1 MHMNAHV
8 KTLGLLTIRDHT
20 TLVFS
25 SSIALLDELQ
35 AGDHLLLYPH
45 WYTVSQQGS
54 FQVLGNT
61 SVFPQKVARTPVGDW
76 QLEVETLL
84 DAPLNQQLR
93 ARQVDLTYM
102 VFFDPFLLAWHEDLP
117 SCFPAEASVYVKP
130 FFYRTDKQGRLQ
142 VLGTFPVDS
151 IPPHEWASRFKQVT
165 GIAENTKVILLPS
178 GSTRTENI
186 EALWKSYKPSLN

>member
-1 MHMNAHV
+1 MNKNAHA
-8 KTLGLLTIRDHT
+8 KTLGLLTMRDHT

-25 SSIALLDELQ
+25 SSTALLDELQ
-35 AGDHLLLYPH
+35 AGDYLLLYSH

-61 SVFPQKVARTPVGDW
+61 SVSPQKVARTPVGDW

-102 VFFDPFLLAWHEDLP
+102 VLFDPFLLAWHEDLP
-117 SCFPAEASVYVKP
+117 SCFPAEAYVYVKP
-130 FFYRTDKQGRLQ
+130 FFYRTDKQSRLQ
-142 VLGTFPVDS
+142 VLGASPVDS
-151 IPPHEWASRFKQVT
+151 IPPTRVGQPLQASNRDR
-165 GIAENTKVILLPS
+165 S
-178 GSTRTENI
+178 
-186 EALWKSYKPSLN
+186 